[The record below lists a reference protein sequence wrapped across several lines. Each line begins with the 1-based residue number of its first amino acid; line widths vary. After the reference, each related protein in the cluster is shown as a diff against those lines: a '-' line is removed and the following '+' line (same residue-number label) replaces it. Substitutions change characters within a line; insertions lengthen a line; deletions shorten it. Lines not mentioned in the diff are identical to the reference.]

1 MRQLAA
7 ITLLLVAST
16 TGCSAALPIEAKG
29 SVAEQP
35 VTVRVGFFPNLTHS
49 PAIAARQLER
59 EGADWHLA
67 HLPPGSKIEWRSYNA
82 GPSAME
88 ALLAGAIDLTYV
100 GPSPVINAHVR
111 TKGKEI
117 RILAP
122 VAHAGNALVVRKGLN
137 LKTQKDFIGRRVATP
152 QLGNTQDID
161 ARVWLKQ
168 GGLKVT
174 LNGGGDTQI
183 VPAANA
189 ELVQLFSR
197 GDVDAAWTVEPWVT
211 RLTTE
216 FGGEILVENKDS
228 IITVL
233 ASSKTALSKNKRG
246 IEAFV
251 QSHYL
256 LRDKLLSDKSWH
268 EKLVRDG
275 IGSETRSAAPQ
286 ADLIS
291 SALGRVVFDARE
303 VGAARKVRLT
313 AAFTQS
319 LKDSQASGLL
329 NADAPIEPLLESLVA
344 DPVPQQK

>member
-1 MRQLAA
+1 MRHLAA
-7 ITLLLVAST
+7 IALLFVAST
-16 TGCSAALPIEAKG
+16 TGCSAALPMEAKE
-29 SVAEQP
+29 SAAEQP

-111 TKGKEI
+111 TKGQQI

-137 LKTQKDFIGRRVATP
+137 LKTPKDFKGRRLATP

-168 GGLKVT
+168 GGLKVA
-174 LNGGGDTQI
+174 LNGGDAQI
-183 VPAANA
+183 IPAANA
-189 ELVQLFSR
+189 ELVLLFSR
-197 GDVDAAWTVEPWVT
+197 GDVDAAWTIEPWVT

-216 FGGEILVENKDS
+216 FGGEILVENKES
-228 IITVL
+228 IITIL

-256 LRDKLLSDKSWH
+256 LRDKLLADPSWH
-268 EKLVRDG
+268 ERLVRDG
-275 IGSETRSAAPQ
+275 IGGETRSAIPKAE
-286 ADLIS
+286 LIS
-291 SALGRVVFDARE
+291 TALSRVVFDARE
-303 VGAARKVRLT
+303 DDATRKVRLT
-313 AAFTQS
+313 SALTQA

-329 NADAPIEPLLESLVA
+329 NGDAPIEPLLESLIA
-344 DPVPQQK
+344 DPAPVQK

>member
-1 MRQLAA
+1 MRLLAI
-7 ITLLLVAST
+7 ITLVFATSIL
-16 TGCSAALPIEAKG
+16 GAAE
-29 SVAEQP
+29 EP
-35 VTVRVGFFPNLTHS
+35 VTVRVGYFPNLTHS

-111 TKGKEI
+111 TKGKQI

-137 LKTQKDFIGRRVATP
+137 LKTQKDFIGRRLATP
-152 QLGNTQDID
+152 QLGNTQDIE

-168 GGLKVT
+168 GGLKITV
-174 LNGGGDTQI
+174 NGGDAQI

-189 ELVQLFSR
+189 ELVMLFSR

-211 RLTTE
+211 RLINE
-216 FGGEILVENKDS
+216 FGGEILVENKES

-233 ASSKTALSKNKRG
+233 ASSKGALAKNKRG

-256 LRDKLLSDKSWH
+256 LRDKLLTDKSWH
-268 EKLVRDG
+268 VKLVRDG
-275 IGSETRSAAPQ
+275 IGGETRSTSPQ
-286 ADLIS
+286 AELVAT
-291 SALGRVVFDARE
+291 ALGRVILDARE
-303 VGAARKVRLT
+303 DDATRKARLT
-313 AAFTQS
+313 AAFVQS
-319 LKDSQASGLL
+319 LKDSQSSGLL
-329 NADAPIEPLLESLVA
+329 NGNASIEPLLESLVA

>member
-1 MRQLAA
+1 MRLLAI
-7 ITLLLVAST
+7 ITSVFATSIL
-16 TGCSAALPIEAKG
+16 GAAE
-29 SVAEQP
+29 EP
-35 VTVRVGFFPNLTHS
+35 VTVRVGYFPNLTHS

-59 EGADWHLA
+59 EGKDWHLA

-111 TKGKEI
+111 TKGKQI

-137 LKTQKDFIGRRVATP
+137 LKTQKDFIGRRLATP
-152 QLGNTQDID
+152 QLGNTQDIE

-168 GGLKVT
+168 GGLKITV
-174 LNGGGDTQI
+174 NGGDAQI

-189 ELVQLFSR
+189 ELVMLFSR

-211 RLTTE
+211 RLINE
-216 FGGEILVENKDS
+216 FGGEILVENKES

-233 ASSKTALSKNKRG
+233 ASSQGALAKNKRG

-256 LRDKLLSDKSWH
+256 LRDKLLTDKSWH

-275 IGSETRSAAPQ
+275 IGGETRSTSPQ
-286 ADLIS
+286 AELVAT
-291 SALGRVVFDARE
+291 ALGRVILDARE
-303 VGAARKVRLT
+303 DDATRKARLT
-313 AAFTQS
+313 AAFVQS
-319 LKDSQASGLL
+319 LKDSQSSGLL
-329 NADAPIEPLLESLVA
+329 NGNAPIEPLLESLVA

>member
-1 MRQLAA
+1 MRLFSIISLVLASS
-7 ITLLLVAST
+7 IL
-16 TGCSAALPIEAKG
+16 GG
-29 SVAEQP
+29 AEEP
-35 VTVRVGFFPNLTHS
+35 VTVRVGYFPNLTHS

-168 GGLKVT
+168 GGLKIT
-174 LNGGGDTQI
+174 LNGGDAQI
-183 VPAANA
+183 VPAANT
-189 ELVQLFSR
+189 ELVMLFSR

-211 RLTTE
+211 RLINE
-216 FGGEILVENKDS
+216 FGGEILVENKES

-233 ASSKTALSKNKRG
+233 ASSKSALAKNRRG

-256 LRDKLLSDKSWH
+256 LRDKLLVDKSWH

-275 IGSETRSAAPQ
+275 MGGETRSTSPQ
-286 ADLIS
+286 AELIS
-291 SALGRVVFDARE
+291 TALGRVILDARE
-303 VGAARKVRLT
+303 DDDARKARLT
-313 AAFTQS
+313 GAFAQS
-319 LKDSQASGLL
+319 LKDSQSSGLL
-329 NADAPIEPLLESLVA
+329 NGNAPIEPLLESLVA
-344 DPVPQQK
+344 DPAPRQK

>member
-1 MRQLAA
+1 MRLFPVITALFAA
-7 ITLLLVAST
+7 SFVT
-16 TGCSAALPIEAKG
+16 AAE
-29 SVAEQP
+29 EP
-35 VTVRVGFFPNLTHS
+35 VVVRVGFFPNLTHS

-59 EGADWHLA
+59 EGTDWHLA

-111 TKGKEI
+111 TKGEEI
-117 RILAP
+117 RVLAP
-122 VAHAGNALVVRKGLN
+122 VARASNALVVRKGLG
-137 LKTQKDFIGRRVATP
+137 LQTQKDFIGRRLATP

-174 LNGGGDTQI
+174 VNGGDAQI

-189 ELVQLFSR
+189 ELVLLFSR

-216 FGGEILVENKDS
+216 FGGEILVENKES
-228 IITVL
+228 IITIL

-256 LRDKLLSDKSWH
+256 LRDKLLADQAWH
-268 EKLVRDG
+268 EKLVRNG
-275 IGSETRSAAPQ
+275 IGGETRSAAPK
-286 ADLIS
+286 AEVIGP
-291 SALGRVVFDARE
+291 ALGRVVFDARE
-303 VGAARKVRLT
+303 DDAARKTRLT

-329 NADAPIEPLLESLVA
+329 NGDAPIGPLIESLVA
-344 DPVPQQK
+344 DPAPVQK

>member
-1 MRQLAA
+1 MKYILSIGLLGIGLHLMAA
-7 ITLLLVAST
+7 
-16 TGCSAALPIEAKG
+16 E
-29 SVAEQP
+29 EP
-35 VTVRVGFFPNLTHS
+35 VVVRVGFFPNLTHS

-59 EGADWHLA
+59 ENADWHLA

-88 ALLAGAIDLTYV
+88 ALLAGTIDLTYV

-111 TKGKEI
+111 TRGEQI

-122 VAHAGNALVVRKGLN
+122 VASAGNALVIRPGLE
-137 LKTQKDFIGRRVATP
+137 LKTPKDFVGRRVATP

-168 GGLKVT
+168 GGLKIT
-174 LNGGGDTQI
+174 LYGGDAQV

-189 ELVQLFSR
+189 ELISLFAR

-216 FGGEILVENKDS
+216 FGGTILVENKDS

-233 ASSKTALSKNKRG
+233 ASSKKALAKNKRG

-251 QSHYL
+251 HSHYL
-256 LRDKLLSDKSWH
+256 LRDKLLAEQPLH
-268 EKLVRDG
+268 ERLIREG
-275 IGSETRSAAPQ
+275 LGSETRSTPPKAE
-286 ADLIS
+286 LIKP
-291 SALGRVVFDARE
+291 ALSHVIFTACEEDN
-303 VGAARKVRLT
+303 ARKIRLI
-313 AAFTQS
+313 AAFTQA
-319 LKDSQASGLL
+319 LKDSKESGLL
-329 NADAPIEPLLESLVA
+329 SGDASIELLMDSLVS
-344 DPVPQQK
+344 DPVPTQK

>member
-1 MRQLAA
+1 MRLFS
-7 ITLLLVAST
+7 IITTLLVTSVAS
-16 TGCSAALPIEAKG
+16 AAE
-29 SVAEQP
+29 EP
-35 VTVRVGFFPNLTHS
+35 VIVRVGFFPNLTHS

-59 EGADWHLA
+59 EGSDWHLA
-67 HLPPGSKIEWRSYNA
+67 HLPPGSKIEWRCYNA

-100 GPSPVINAHVR
+100 GPSPVINAYVR

-117 RILAP
+117 RILAS

-174 LNGGGDTQI
+174 LTGGGDTQI
-183 VPAANA
+183 VPAANS
-189 ELVQLFSR
+189 ELVLLFSR

-233 ASSKTALSKNKRG
+233 ASSQTALSKNKRG

-256 LRDKLLSDKSWH
+256 LRDKLLLDKSWH
-268 EKLVRDG
+268 EKLVSTG
-275 IGSETRSAAPQ
+275 IGSETRSAVPKIE
-286 ADLIS
+286 LIS
-291 SALGRVVFDARE
+291 SALSRVIFDARE
-303 VGAARKVRLT
+303 DDVARKTRLT

-344 DPVPQQK
+344 DPVPR

>member
-1 MRQLAA
+1 MRTLSLITALLAA
-7 ITLLLVAST
+7 SIVGAV
-16 TGCSAALPIEAKG
+16 E
-29 SVAEQP
+29 EP
-35 VTVRVGFFPNLTHS
+35 VIVRVGFFPNLTHS

-59 EGADWHLA
+59 ENADWHLA

-111 TKGKEI
+111 TKGEEI

-122 VAHAGNALVVRKGLN
+122 VARAGNALVVRKDLG

-168 GGLKVT
+168 GGLKIT
-174 LNGGGDTQI
+174 LNGGDAQI

-189 ELVQLFSR
+189 ELVLLFAR

-233 ASSKTALSKNKRG
+233 ASSRRALAKNKRG

-251 QSHYL
+251 RSHYL
-256 LRDKLLSDKSWH
+256 LRDKLIADQSWH

-275 IGSETRSAAPQ
+275 IGGETRSAAPK
-286 ADLIS
+286 ADLVAA
-291 SALGRVVFDARE
+291 ALGRVILDGRE
-303 VGAARKVRLT
+303 DDVARKERLT
-313 AAFTQS
+313 LAFTQA
-319 LKDSQASGLL
+319 LRDSRASGLL
-329 NADAPIEPLLESLVA
+329 NGEAPIAPLLESLIS
-344 DPVPQQK
+344 DPVPALK

>member
-1 MRQLAA
+1 MRHLAA
-7 ITLLLVAST
+7 IALLFVASI
-16 TGCSAALPIEAKG
+16 GSA
-29 SVAEQP
+29 AEQP
-35 VTVRVGFFPNLTHS
+35 ITVRVGFFPNLTHS

-111 TKGKEI
+111 TKGQQI

-137 LKTQKDFIGRRVATP
+137 LKTPKDFIGRRVATP
-152 QLGNTQDID
+152 QLGNTQDIE

-168 GGLKVT
+168 GGLKIA
-174 LNGGGDTQI
+174 LNGGDAQI
-183 VPAANA
+183 IPAANA
-189 ELVQLFSR
+189 ELVLLFSR

-216 FGGEILVENKDS
+216 FGGEILVENKES

-256 LRDKLLSDKSWH
+256 LRDKLLADQVWH
-268 EKLVRDG
+268 EKLIRNG
-275 IGSETRSAAPQ
+275 IGGETRSAAPQ
-286 ADLIS
+286 AELIS
-291 SALGRVVFDARE
+291 TALSRVVFDGRE
-303 VGAARKVRLT
+303 DDATRKARLT
-313 AAFTQS
+313 SALTQA

-329 NADAPIEPLLESLVA
+329 NGDATIEPLLESLIA
-344 DPVPQQK
+344 DPAPVQK